1 MNERKKTQATRLV
14 VLGGGLG
21 GLYAALY
28 LEKTFVAD
36 PNESA

>member
-1 MNERKKTQATRLV
+1 MNERKKTQETRLV
-14 VLGGGLG
+14 VLGGGFG

-28 LEKTFVAD
+28 LDKTIVAD